1 MIITHCNLGEQNKEV
16 LMVNEVLYM
25 EMRLLQQF
33 CTKCNISS
41 IEANKLFKKYGVWNY
56 IEECYSTLHL
66 NGDEY
71 ILNDINQIMTAK
83 GVAL

>member
-1 MIITHCNLGEQNKEV
+1 
-16 LMVNEVLYM
+16 M

-33 CTKCNISS
+33 CTEYNISS
-41 IEANKLFKKYGVWNY
+41 IEANKLFKKYRIWNY
-56 IEECYSTLHL
+56 IEECYGTLHL

-83 GVAL
+83 GEAL